1 MKKLFIIVLISTIII
16 TGCTKPT
23 SEVQTKTNSYE
34 NNLIE
39 EQEIKT
45 DDEFV
50 NYIKNVELEV
60 ENITTQEELTVED
73 QKVLENTF
81 ITLTDFIFYDGE
93 INGVTF
99 DELTD
104 SAKEKV
110 LDIYQKIDS
119 KIESKFPNYK
129 ENIAS
134 TSKNV
139 YANIRKEV
147 EELKDKIKDKYI
159 DEYGQEKYDNL
170 EQSYNESKETL
181 KDSAQSTYVTLK
193 DVSTEF
199 YENTKNKAE
208 NWYKNY
214 KESRN

>member
-1 MKKLFIIVLISTIII
+1 MKRLFIMVLIGTIIF

-23 SEVQTKTNSYE
+23 SEVQVTDKYE
-34 NNLIE
+34 YNLIE
-39 EQEIKT
+39 EQEISS
-45 DDEFV
+45 DEEFV
-50 NYIKNVELEV
+50 TYINNVEQEV
-60 ENITTQEELTVED
+60 TTITEKEEVTAED

-104 SAKEKV
+104 EAKEKV
-110 LDIYQKIDS
+110 LDIYDKIDT
-119 KIESKFPNYK
+119 KIESVFPNYK
-129 ENIAS
+129 EDIAS
-134 TSKNV
+134 TSKDV
-139 YANIRKEV
+139 YANLKKEIT
-147 EELKDKIKDKYI
+147 ELKDKIKDKYI

-181 KDSAQSTYVTLK
+181 KDSAQSTYETLK

-199 YENTKNKAE
+199 YEKTKNKAE

>member
-1 MKKLFIIVLISTIII
+1 MKKLFIMVLISTIII
-16 TGCTKPT
+16 TGCSKPT
-23 SEVQTKTNSYE
+23 TEVKAPDKYE
-34 NNLIE
+34 YNLIE
-39 EQEIKT
+39 EKVIET
-45 DDEFV
+45 DEEFV
-50 NYIKNVELEV
+50 TYINNVEQEV
-60 ENITTQEELTVED
+60 TAIAEKEEVTAED

-110 LDIYQKIDS
+110 LDLYDKIDT
-119 KIESKFPNYK
+119 KIESVFPNYK

-134 TSKNV
+134 TSKDV
-139 YANIRKEV
+139 YANIKKEIT
-147 EELKDKIKDKYI
+147 ELKDKIKDKYI
-159 DEYGQEKYDNL
+159 DKHGQENYDNL
-170 EQSYNESKETL
+170 ENAYNESKETL
-181 KDSAQSTYVTLK
+181 KDSAQNTYETLK

>member
-1 MKKLFIIVLISTIII
+1 MKKLFIMVLISTIII
-16 TGCTKPT
+16 TGCSKPT
-23 SEVQTKTNSYE
+23 TEVKVTDKYE
-34 NNLIE
+34 YNLIE
-39 EQEIKT
+39 EEVIET
-45 DDEFV
+45 DEEFV
-50 NYIKNVELEV
+50 TYINNVEQEV
-60 ENITTQEELTVED
+60 TAIAEKEEITAED

-110 LDIYQKIDS
+110 LDLYDKIDT
-119 KIESKFPNYK
+119 KIESVFPNYK

-134 TSKNV
+134 TSKDV
-139 YANIRKEV
+139 YANIKKEIT
-147 EELKDKIKDKYI
+147 ELKDKIKDKYI
-159 DEYGQEKYDNL
+159 DKHGQENYDNF
-170 EQSYNESKETL
+170 ENAYNESKETL
-181 KDSAQSTYVTLK
+181 KDSAKNTYETLK

>member
-147 EELKDKIKDKYI
+147 EELKDKYI

-170 EQSYNESKETL
+170 ENAYNEGKESL
-181 KDSAQSTYVTLK
+181 KDSAKNTYETLK
-193 DVSTEF
+193 DVSEEF
-199 YENTKNKAE
+199 YEETKNKAE

>member
-1 MKKLFIIVLISTIII
+1 MKRLFIIVLVSTIII

-23 SEVQTKTNSYE
+23 SEVKVTDKYE
-34 NNLIE
+34 YNLIE
-39 EQEIKT
+39 EKEISS
-45 DDEFV
+45 DEEFV
-50 NYIKNVELEV
+50 TYINNVEQEV
-60 ENITTQEELTVED
+60 TTITEKEEVTVED

-104 SAKEKV
+104 EAKEKV
-110 LDIYQKIDS
+110 LDIYDKIDT
-119 KIESKFPNYK
+119 KIESVFPNYK
-129 ENIAS
+129 EDIAS
-134 TSKNV
+134 TSKDV
-139 YANIRKEV
+139 YANLKKEIN
-147 EELKDKIKDKYI
+147 ELKDKIKDKYI

-181 KDSAQSTYVTLK
+181 KDSAQSTYETLK

-199 YENTKNKAE
+199 YEKTKNKAE

>member
-1 MKKLFIIVLISTIII
+1 MKRLFIMVLISTIIF

-23 SEVQTKTNSYE
+23 SEVKVTDKYE
-34 NNLIE
+34 YNLIE
-39 EQEIKT
+39 EKVISSDE
-45 DDEFV
+45 EFV
-50 NYIKNVELEV
+50 TYINNVEQEV
-60 ENITTQEELTVED
+60 TTITEKEEVTAED

-104 SAKEKV
+104 AAKEKV
-110 LDIYQKIDS
+110 LDIYDKIDT
-119 KIESKFPNYK
+119 KIESVFPNYK
-129 ENIAS
+129 EDIAS
-134 TSKNV
+134 TSKDV
-139 YANIRKEV
+139 YANLKKEIT
-147 EELKDKIKDKYI
+147 ELKDKIKDKYI

-181 KDSAQSTYVTLK
+181 KDSAQSTYETLK

>member
-1 MKKLFIIVLISTIII
+1 MKKLFIMVLISTIII
-16 TGCTKPT
+16 TGCSKPT
-23 SEVQTKTNSYE
+23 AEVKATDKYE
-34 NNLIE
+34 YNLIDE
-39 EQEIKT
+39 EVIKT
-45 DDEFV
+45 DEEFV
-50 NYIKNVELEV
+50 TYINNVEQEV
-60 ENITTQEELTVED
+60 TAIAEKEEVTAED

-99 DELTD
+99 DELSD

-110 LDIYQKIDS
+110 LDLYDKIDT
-119 KIESKFPNYK
+119 KIESVFPNYK

-134 TSKNV
+134 TSKDV
-139 YANIRKEV
+139 YANIKKEIT
-147 EELKDKIKDKYI
+147 ELKDKIKDKYI
-159 DEYGQEKYDNL
+159 DKHGQENYDNL
-170 EQSYNESKETL
+170 ENAYNESKETL
-181 KDSAQSTYVTLK
+181 KDSAKNTYETLK

>member
-1 MKKLFIIVLISTIII
+1 MKRLFIMVLISTIII
-16 TGCTKPT
+16 TGCSKPT
-23 SEVQTKTNSYE
+23 TEVKATDKYE
-34 NNLIE
+34 YNLIE
-39 EQEIKT
+39 EEVIET
-45 DDEFV
+45 DEEFV
-50 NYIKNVELEV
+50 TYINNIEQEV
-60 ENITTQEELTVED
+60 TTITEKEEVTAED

-110 LDIYQKIDS
+110 LDLYDKIDT
-119 KIESKFPNYK
+119 KIESVFPNYK

-134 TSKNV
+134 TSKDV
-139 YANIRKEV
+139 YANIKKEIT
-147 EELKDKIKDKYI
+147 ELKDKIKDKYI
-159 DEYGQEKYDNL
+159 DEHGQENYDNL
-170 EQSYNESKETL
+170 ENTYNESKETL
-181 KDSAQSTYVTLK
+181 KDSAKSTYETLK

>member
-1 MKKLFIIVLISTIII
+1 MKKLFIMVLISTIII
-16 TGCTKPT
+16 TGCSKPT
-23 SEVQTKTNSYE
+23 TEVKATDKYE
-34 NNLIE
+34 YNLIE
-39 EQEIKT
+39 EEVIET
-45 DDEFV
+45 DEEFV
-50 NYIKNVELEV
+50 TYINNVEQEV
-60 ENITTQEELTVED
+60 TAIAEKEEVTAED

-110 LDIYQKIDS
+110 LDLYDKIDT
-119 KIESKFPNYK
+119 KIESVFPNYK

-134 TSKNV
+134 TSKDV
-139 YANIRKEV
+139 YANIKKEIT
-147 EELKDKIKDKYI
+147 ELKDKIKDKYI
-159 DEYGQEKYDNL
+159 DKHGQENYDNL
-170 EQSYNESKETL
+170 ENAYNESKETL
-181 KDSAQSTYVTLK
+181 KDSAKNTYETLK

>member
-1 MKKLFIIVLISTIII
+1 MKKLFIMVLISTIII
-16 TGCTKPT
+16 TGCSKPT
-23 SEVQTKTNSYE
+23 TEVKAPDKYE
-34 NNLIE
+34 YNLIE
-39 EQEIKT
+39 EEVIET
-45 DDEFV
+45 DEEFV
-50 NYIKNVELEV
+50 TYINNVEQEV
-60 ENITTQEELTVED
+60 TAIAEKEEVTAED

-110 LDIYQKIDS
+110 LDLYDKIDT
-119 KIESKFPNYK
+119 KIESVFPNYK

-134 TSKNV
+134 TSKDV
-139 YANIRKEV
+139 YANIKKEIT
-147 EELKDKIKDKYI
+147 ELKDKIKDKYI
-159 DEYGQEKYDNL
+159 DKHGQENYDNL
-170 EQSYNESKETL
+170 ENAYNESKETL
-181 KDSAQSTYVTLK
+181 KDSAKNSYETLK

>member
-1 MKKLFIIVLISTIII
+1 MKRLFIMVLISTIIF

-23 SEVQTKTNSYE
+23 SEVKVTDKYE
-34 NNLIE
+34 YNLIE
-39 EQEIKT
+39 EEVISS
-45 DDEFV
+45 DEEFV
-50 NYIKNVELEV
+50 TYINNVEQEV
-60 ENITTQEELTVED
+60 TTITEKEDVTAED

-81 ITLTDFIFYDGE
+81 ITLTDFIFYNGE

-104 SAKEKV
+104 TAKEKV
-110 LDIYQKIDS
+110 LDIYDKIDT
-119 KIESKFPNYK
+119 KIESVFPNYK

-134 TSKNV
+134 KSQDV
-139 YANIRKEV
+139 YANIKKEIA
-147 EELKDKIKDKYI
+147 ELKDKIKDKYI
-159 DEYGQEKYDNL
+159 DEYGQENYDNL
-170 EQSYNESKETL
+170 ENAYNESKETL
-181 KDSAQSTYVTLK
+181 KDSAQSTYETLK

>member
-1 MKKLFIIVLISTIII
+1 MKRLFIMVLVSTIII

-23 SEVQTKTNSYE
+23 SEVKVTDKYE
-34 NNLIE
+34 YNLIE
-39 EQEIKT
+39 EKVISSDE
-45 DDEFV
+45 EFV
-50 NYIKNVELEV
+50 TYINNVEQEV
-60 ENITTQEELTVED
+60 TTITEKEDVTAED

-81 ITLTDFIFYDGE
+81 ITLTDFIFYNGE

-104 SAKEKV
+104 SAKGKV
-110 LDIYQKIDS
+110 LDIYDKIDT
-119 KIESKFPNYK
+119 KIESVFPNYK
-129 ENIAS
+129 EDIAS
-134 TSKNV
+134 TSKDV
-139 YANIRKEV
+139 YANLKKEIT
-147 EELKDKIKDKYI
+147 ELKDKIKDKYI

-181 KDSAQSTYVTLK
+181 KDSAQSTYETLK

>member
-16 TGCTKPT
+16 TGCSKPT
-23 SEVQTKTNSYE
+23 TEVKVTDKYE
-34 NNLIE
+34 YNLIDE
-39 EQEIKT
+39 EVIKT
-45 DDEFV
+45 DEEFV
-50 NYIKNVELEV
+50 TYINNVEQEV
-60 ENITTQEELTVED
+60 TAIAEKEEVTAED

-99 DELTD
+99 DELSD

-110 LDIYQKIDS
+110 LDLYDKIDT
-119 KIESKFPNYK
+119 KIESVFPNYK

-134 TSKNV
+134 TSKDV
-139 YANIRKEV
+139 YANIKKEIT
-147 EELKDKIKDKYI
+147 ELKDKIKDKYI
-159 DEYGQEKYDNL
+159 DKHGQENYDNL
-170 EQSYNESKETL
+170 ENAYNESKETL
-181 KDSAQSTYVTLK
+181 KDSAKNTYETLK

>member
-1 MKKLFIIVLISTIII
+1 MKRLFIMVLIGTIIF

-23 SEVQTKTNSYE
+23 SEVKVTDKYE
-34 NNLIE
+34 YNLIE
-39 EQEIKT
+39 EKEIST
-45 DDEFV
+45 DEEFV
-50 NYIKNVELEV
+50 TYINNVELEV
-60 ENITTQEELTVED
+60 TTITEKEEVTVED

-104 SAKEKV
+104 ASKEKV
-110 LDIYQKIDS
+110 LDIYDKIDT
-119 KIESKFPNYK
+119 KIESVFPNYK
-129 ENIAS
+129 EDIAS
-134 TSKNV
+134 TSKDV
-139 YANIRKEV
+139 YANLKKEIT
-147 EELKDKIKDKYI
+147 ELKDKIKDKYI

-181 KDSAQSTYVTLK
+181 KDSAQSTYETLK

-199 YENTKNKAE
+199 YEKTKNKAE

>member
-1 MKKLFIIVLISTIII
+1 MKKLFIMVLISTIII
-16 TGCTKPT
+16 TGCSKPT
-23 SEVQTKTNSYE
+23 TEVKATDKYE
-34 NNLIE
+34 YNLIDE
-39 EQEIKT
+39 EVIKT
-45 DDEFV
+45 DEEFV
-50 NYIKNVELEV
+50 TYINNVEQEV
-60 ENITTQEELTVED
+60 TAIAEKEEVTAED

-99 DELTD
+99 DELSD

-110 LDIYQKIDS
+110 LDLYDKIDT
-119 KIESKFPNYK
+119 KIESVFPNYK

-134 TSKNV
+134 TSKDV
-139 YANIRKEV
+139 YANIKKEIT
-147 EELKDKIKDKYI
+147 ELKDKIKDKYI
-159 DEYGQEKYDNL
+159 DKHGQENYDNL
-170 EQSYNESKETL
+170 ENAYNESKETL
-181 KDSAQSTYVTLK
+181 KDSAKNTYETLK

>member
-1 MKKLFIIVLISTIII
+1 MKKLFIMVLISTIII
-16 TGCTKPT
+16 TGCSKPST
-23 SEVQTKTNSYE
+23 EVKATDKYE
-34 NNLIE
+34 YNLIDE
-39 EQEIKT
+39 EVIETDEEFVTYINNVEQEVTAIAEK
-45 DDEFV
+45 E
-50 NYIKNVELEV
+50 EV
-60 ENITTQEELTVED
+60 TAED

-110 LDIYQKIDS
+110 LDLYDKIDT
-119 KIESKFPNYK
+119 KIESVFPNYK

-134 TSKNV
+134 TSKDV
-139 YANIRKEV
+139 YANIKKEIT
-147 EELKDKIKDKYI
+147 ELKDKIKDKYI
-159 DEYGQEKYDNL
+159 DKHGQENYDNL
-170 EQSYNESKETL
+170 ENAYNESKETL
-181 KDSAQSTYVTLK
+181 KDSAQNTYETLK

>member
-1 MKKLFIIVLISTIII
+1 MKRLFIMVLISTIII
-16 TGCTKPT
+16 TGCSKPT
-23 SEVQTKTNSYE
+23 TEVKATDKYE
-34 NNLIE
+34 YNLIE
-39 EQEIKT
+39 EEVIET
-45 DDEFV
+45 DEEFV
-50 NYIKNVELEV
+50 TYINNIEQEV
-60 ENITTQEELTVED
+60 TTITEKEEVTAED

-110 LDIYQKIDS
+110 LDLYDKIDT
-119 KIESKFPNYK
+119 KIESVFPNYK

-134 TSKNV
+134 TSKDV
-139 YANIRKEV
+139 YANIKKEIT
-147 EELKDKIKDKYI
+147 ELKDKIKDKYI
-159 DEYGQEKYDNL
+159 DKHGQENYDNL
-170 EQSYNESKETL
+170 ENAYNESKETL
-181 KDSAQSTYVTLK
+181 KDSAKSTYETLK

>member
-1 MKKLFIIVLISTIII
+1 MKKLFIMVLISTIII
-16 TGCTKPT
+16 TGCSKPT
-23 SEVQTKTNSYE
+23 TEVKVTDKYE
-34 NNLIE
+34 YNLIE
-39 EQEIKT
+39 EEVIET
-45 DDEFV
+45 DEEFV
-50 NYIKNVELEV
+50 TYINNVEQEV
-60 ENITTQEELTVED
+60 TAIAEKKEVSAED
-73 QKVLENTF
+73 QKVLEHTF

-110 LDIYQKIDS
+110 LDLYDKIDT
-119 KIESKFPNYK
+119 KIESVFPNYK

-134 TSKNV
+134 TSKDV
-139 YANIRKEV
+139 YANIKKEIT
-147 EELKDKIKDKYI
+147 ELKDKIKDKYI
-159 DEYGQEKYDNL
+159 DEHGQENYDNL
-170 EQSYNESKETL
+170 ENAYNESKETL
-181 KDSAQSTYVTLK
+181 KDSAKNTYETLK

>member
-1 MKKLFIIVLISTIII
+1 MKKLFIMVLISTIII
-16 TGCTKPT
+16 TGCSKPT
-23 SEVQTKTNSYE
+23 TEVKATDKYE
-34 NNLIE
+34 YNLIDE
-39 EQEIKT
+39 EVIKT
-45 DDEFV
+45 DEEFV
-50 NYIKNVELEV
+50 TYINNVEQEV
-60 ENITTQEELTVED
+60 TAIAEKEEVTAED
-73 QKVLENTF
+73 QKILENTF

-110 LDIYQKIDS
+110 LDLYDKIDT
-119 KIESKFPNYK
+119 KIESVFPNYK

-134 TSKNV
+134 TSKDV
-139 YANIRKEV
+139 YANIKKEIT
-147 EELKDKIKDKYI
+147 ELKDKIKDKYI
-159 DEYGQEKYDNL
+159 DKHGQENYDNL
-170 EQSYNESKETL
+170 ENAYNESKETL
-181 KDSAQSTYVTLK
+181 KDSAKNTYETLK

>member
-1 MKKLFIIVLISTIII
+1 MKKLFIMVLISTIII
-16 TGCTKPT
+16 TGCSKPT
-23 SEVQTKTNSYE
+23 TEVKVTDKYE
-34 NNLIE
+34 YNLIE
-39 EQEIKT
+39 EEVIET
-45 DDEFV
+45 DEEFV
-50 NYIKNVELEV
+50 TYINNVEQEV
-60 ENITTQEELTVED
+60 TAIAEKEEITAED

-110 LDIYQKIDS
+110 LDLYDKIDT
-119 KIESKFPNYK
+119 KIESVFPNYK

-134 TSKNV
+134 TSKDV
-139 YANIRKEV
+139 YANIKKEIT
-147 EELKDKIKDKYI
+147 ELKDKIKDKYI
-159 DEYGQEKYDNL
+159 DKHGQENYDNL
-170 EQSYNESKETL
+170 ENAYNESKETL
-181 KDSAQSTYVTLK
+181 KDSAKNTYETLK
-193 DVSTEF
+193 DVSNEF

>member
-1 MKKLFIIVLISTIII
+1 MKKLFIMVLISTIII
-16 TGCTKPT
+16 TGCSKPT
-23 SEVQTKTNSYE
+23 TEVKVTDKYE
-34 NNLIE
+34 YNLIE
-39 EQEIKT
+39 EEVISS
-45 DDEFV
+45 DEEFV
-50 NYIKNVELEV
+50 TYINNVEQEV
-60 ENITTQEELTVED
+60 TTITEKEEVTAED

-104 SAKEKV
+104 AAKEKV
-110 LDIYQKIDS
+110 LDIYDKIDT
-119 KIESKFPNYK
+119 KIESVFPNYK
-129 ENIAS
+129 EDIAS
-134 TSKNV
+134 TSKDV
-139 YANIRKEV
+139 YANLKKEIT
-147 EELKDKIKDKYI
+147 ELKDKIKDKYI

-181 KDSAQSTYVTLK
+181 KDSAQSTYETLK

-199 YENTKNKAE
+199 YEKTKNKAE

>member
-1 MKKLFIIVLISTIII
+1 MKRLFIMVLIGTIIF

-23 SEVQTKTNSYE
+23 SEVKVTDKYE
-34 NNLIE
+34 YNLIE
-39 EQEIKT
+39 EQEISS
-45 DDEFV
+45 DEKFIT
-50 NYIKNVELEV
+50 YINNVEQEV
-60 ENITTQEELTVED
+60 TTITEKEEVTAED

-104 SAKEKV
+104 AAKEKV
-110 LDIYQKIDS
+110 LDIYDKIDT
-119 KIESKFPNYK
+119 KIESVFPNYK
-129 ENIAS
+129 EDIAS
-134 TSKNV
+134 TSKDV
-139 YANIRKEV
+139 YANLKKEIT
-147 EELKDKIKDKYI
+147 ELKDKIKDKYI

-181 KDSAQSTYVTLK
+181 KDSAQSTYETLK

-199 YENTKNKAE
+199 YEKTKNKAE

>member
-1 MKKLFIIVLISTIII
+1 MKRLFIMVLVSTIII

-23 SEVQTKTNSYE
+23 SEVKVTDKYE
-34 NNLIE
+34 YNLIE
-39 EQEIKT
+39 EKEIAT
-45 DDEFV
+45 DEEFV
-50 NYIKNVELEV
+50 TYINNVEQEV
-60 ENITTQEELTVED
+60 TTITEKEELTVED

-104 SAKEKV
+104 AAKEKV
-110 LDIYQKIDS
+110 LDIYDKIDT
-119 KIESKFPNYK
+119 KIESVFPNYK
-129 ENIAS
+129 EDIAS
-134 TSKNV
+134 TSKDV
-139 YANIRKEV
+139 YANIKKEIT
-147 EELKDKIKDKYI
+147 ELRDKIKDKYI

-181 KDSAQSTYVTLK
+181 KDSAQSTYETLK

-199 YENTKNKAE
+199 YETTKNKAE

>member
-1 MKKLFIIVLISTIII
+1 MKKLFIMVLISTIII
-16 TGCTKPT
+16 TGCSKPT
-23 SEVQTKTNSYE
+23 TEVKVTDKYE
-34 NNLIE
+34 YNLIE
-39 EQEIKT
+39 EEVISS
-45 DDEFV
+45 DEEFV
-50 NYIKNVELEV
+50 TYINNVEQQV
-60 ENITTQEELTVED
+60 TTITEQEEVTAED

-81 ITLTDFIFYDGE
+81 ITLTDFIFYGGE

-110 LDIYQKIDS
+110 LDLYDKIDT
-119 KIESKFPNYK
+119 KIESAFPNYK

-134 TSKNV
+134 KSQDV
-139 YANIRKEV
+139 YANLKKEIT
-147 EELKDKIKDKYI
+147 ELKDKIKDKYI

-181 KDSAQSTYVTLK
+181 KDSAQSTYETLK

-199 YENTKNKAE
+199 YEKTKNKAE

>member
-1 MKKLFIIVLISTIII
+1 MKKLFIMVLISTIII
-16 TGCTKPT
+16 TGCSKPT
-23 SEVQTKTNSYE
+23 TEVKATDKYE
-34 NNLIE
+34 YNLIDE
-39 EQEIKT
+39 KVIETDEEFVTYINNVEQEVTAIAEK
-45 DDEFV
+45 E
-50 NYIKNVELEV
+50 EV
-60 ENITTQEELTVED
+60 TAED

-99 DELTD
+99 DELSD

-110 LDIYQKIDS
+110 LDLYDKIDT
-119 KIESKFPNYK
+119 KIESVFPNYK

-134 TSKNV
+134 TSKDV
-139 YANIRKEV
+139 YANIKKEIT
-147 EELKDKIKDKYI
+147 ELKDKIKDKYI
-159 DEYGQEKYDNL
+159 DKHGQENYDNL
-170 EQSYNESKETL
+170 ENAYNESKETL
-181 KDSAQSTYVTLK
+181 KDSAKNTYETLK

>member
-1 MKKLFIIVLISTIII
+1 MKKLFIMVLISTIII
-16 TGCTKPT
+16 TGCSKPT
-23 SEVQTKTNSYE
+23 TEVKVTDKYE
-34 NNLIE
+34 YNLIE
-39 EQEIKT
+39 EKVIET
-45 DDEFV
+45 DEEFV
-50 NYIKNVELEV
+50 TYINNVEQEV
-60 ENITTQEELTVED
+60 TAIAEKEEVTAED

-99 DELTD
+99 DGLTD

-110 LDIYQKIDS
+110 LDLYDKIDT
-119 KIESKFPNYK
+119 KIESVFPNYK

-134 TSKNV
+134 TSKDV
-139 YANIRKEV
+139 YANIKKEIT
-147 EELKDKIKDKYI
+147 ELKDKIKDKYI
-159 DEYGQEKYDNL
+159 DKHGQENYDNL
-170 EQSYNESKETL
+170 ENAYNESKETL
-181 KDSAQSTYVTLK
+181 KDSAKNTYETLK

>member
-1 MKKLFIIVLISTIII
+1 MKRLFIMVLISTIIF

-23 SEVQTKTNSYE
+23 SEVKVTDKYE
-34 NNLIE
+34 YNLIE
-39 EQEIKT
+39 EKVISSDE
-45 DDEFV
+45 EFV
-50 NYIKNVELEV
+50 TYINNVEQEV
-60 ENITTQEELTVED
+60 TTITEKEEVTAED

-110 LDIYQKIDS
+110 LDLYDKIDT
-119 KIESKFPNYK
+119 KIESVFPNYK

-134 TSKNV
+134 TSKDV
-139 YANIRKEV
+139 YANLKKEIT
-147 EELKDKIKDKYI
+147 ELKDKIKDKYI
-159 DEYGQEKYDNL
+159 DEYGQDKYDNL
-170 EQSYNESKETL
+170 ENAYNESKETL
-181 KDSAQSTYVTLK
+181 KDSAQSTYETLK

>member
-1 MKKLFIIVLISTIII
+1 MKKLFIMVLISTIII
-16 TGCTKPT
+16 TGCSKPT
-23 SEVQTKTNSYE
+23 TEVKATDKYE
-34 NNLIE
+34 YNLIDE
-39 EQEIKT
+39 EVIKT
-45 DDEFV
+45 DEEFV
-50 NYIKNVELEV
+50 TYINNVEQEV
-60 ENITTQEELTVED
+60 TAIAEKEEVTAED

-110 LDIYQKIDS
+110 LDLYDKIDT
-119 KIESKFPNYK
+119 KIESVFPNYK

-134 TSKNV
+134 TSKDV
-139 YANIRKEV
+139 YANIKKEIT
-147 EELKDKIKDKYI
+147 ELKDKIKDKYI
-159 DEYGQEKYDNL
+159 DKHGQENYDNL
-170 EQSYNESKETL
+170 ENAYNESKETL
-181 KDSAQSTYVTLK
+181 KDSAKNTYETLK

>member
-1 MKKLFIIVLISTIII
+1 MKRLFIMVLISTIIF

-23 SEVQTKTNSYE
+23 SEVKVTGKYE
-34 NNLIE
+34 YNLIE
-39 EQEIKT
+39 EKEIKSEE
-45 DDEFV
+45 EFV
-50 NYIKNVELEV
+50 TYINNVEQEV
-60 ENITTQEELTVED
+60 TTITEQEEVTAED

-81 ITLTDFIFYDGE
+81 ILLTDFIFYNGE

-104 SAKEKV
+104 TAKEKV
-110 LDIYQKIDS
+110 LDIYDKIDT
-119 KIESKFPNYK
+119 KIESVFPNYK
-129 ENIAS
+129 EDIAS
-134 TSKNV
+134 ASKDV
-139 YANIRKEV
+139 YANIKKEIT
-147 EELKDKIKDKYI
+147 ELKDKIKDKYI

-181 KDSAQSTYVTLK
+181 KDSAQSTYETLK

-199 YENTKNKAE
+199 YEKTKNKAE

>member
-16 TGCTKPT
+16 TGCSKPT
-23 SEVQTKTNSYE
+23 TEVKATDKYE
-34 NNLIE
+34 YNLIDE
-39 EQEIKT
+39 EVIKT
-45 DDEFV
+45 DEEFV
-50 NYIKNVELEV
+50 TYINNVEQEV
-60 ENITTQEELTVED
+60 TAIAEKEEVTAED

-110 LDIYQKIDS
+110 LDLYDKIDT
-119 KIESKFPNYK
+119 KIESVFPNYK

-134 TSKNV
+134 TSKDV
-139 YANIRKEV
+139 YANIKKEIT
-147 EELKDKIKDKYI
+147 ELKDKIKDKYI
-159 DEYGQEKYDNL
+159 DKHGQENYDNL
-170 EQSYNESKETL
+170 ENAYNESKETL
-181 KDSAQSTYVTLK
+181 KDSAKNTYETLK

>member
-1 MKKLFIIVLISTIII
+1 MKKLFIMVLISTIII
-16 TGCTKPT
+16 TGCSKPT
-23 SEVQTKTNSYE
+23 TEVKVTDKYE
-34 NNLIE
+34 YNLIE
-39 EQEIKT
+39 EEVISS
-45 DDEFV
+45 DEEFV
-50 NYIKNVELEV
+50 NYINNVEQEV
-60 ENITTQEELTVED
+60 TAIAEKEEVTVED

-81 ITLTDFIFYDGE
+81 ITLTDFIFYGGE

-110 LDIYQKIDS
+110 LDLYDKIDT
-119 KIESKFPNYK
+119 KIESVFPNYK

-134 TSKNV
+134 TSKDV
-139 YANIRKEV
+139 YANLKKEIT
-147 EELKDKIKDKYI
+147 ELKDKIKDKYI
-159 DEYGQEKYDNL
+159 DEYGQDKYDNL
-170 EQSYNESKETL
+170 ENAYNESKETL
-181 KDSAQSTYVTLK
+181 KDSAQNTYETLK

>member
-1 MKKLFIIVLISTIII
+1 MKKLFIMVLISTIII
-16 TGCTKPT
+16 TGCSKPT
-23 SEVQTKTNSYE
+23 TEVKATDKYE
-34 NNLIE
+34 YNLIDE
-39 EQEIKT
+39 EVIKT
-45 DDEFV
+45 DEEFV
-50 NYIKNVELEV
+50 TYINNVEQEV
-60 ENITTQEELTVED
+60 TAIAEKEEVTAED

-99 DELTD
+99 DELSD

-110 LDIYQKIDS
+110 LDLYDKIDT
-119 KIESKFPNYK
+119 KIESVFPNYK

-134 TSKNV
+134 TSKDV
-139 YANIRKEV
+139 YANIKKEIT
-147 EELKDKIKDKYI
+147 ELKDKIKDKYI
-159 DEYGQEKYDNL
+159 DKHGQENYDNL
-170 EQSYNESKETL
+170 ENAYNESKETL
-181 KDSAQSTYVTLK
+181 KDSAQNTYETLK

>member
-1 MKKLFIIVLISTIII
+1 MKKLFIMVLISTIII
-16 TGCTKPT
+16 TGCSKPT
-23 SEVQTKTNSYE
+23 TEVKVTDKYE
-34 NNLIE
+34 YNLIE
-39 EQEIKT
+39 EEVISS
-45 DDEFV
+45 DEEFV
-50 NYIKNVELEV
+50 TYINNVEQEV
-60 ENITTQEELTVED
+60 TTITEQEEVTAED

-81 ITLTDFIFYDGE
+81 ITLTDFIFYGGE

-110 LDIYQKIDS
+110 LDLYDKIDT
-119 KIESKFPNYK
+119 KIESVFPNYK

-134 TSKNV
+134 KSQDV
-139 YANIRKEV
+139 YANLKKEIT
-147 EELKDKIKDKYI
+147 ELKDKIKDKYI
-159 DEYGQEKYDNL
+159 DKHGQDKYDNL
-170 EQSYNESKETL
+170 ENAYNESKENL
-181 KDSAQSTYVTLK
+181 KDSAQNTYETLK

>member
-1 MKKLFIIVLISTIII
+1 MKKLFIMVLISTIII
-16 TGCTKPT
+16 TGCSKPT
-23 SEVQTKTNSYE
+23 TEVKVTDKYE
-34 NNLIE
+34 YNLIE
-39 EQEIKT
+39 EEVISS
-45 DDEFV
+45 DEEFV
-50 NYIKNVELEV
+50 TYINNVEQEV
-60 ENITTQEELTVED
+60 TTITEQEEVTAED

-81 ITLTDFIFYDGE
+81 ITLTDFIFYGGE

-110 LDIYQKIDS
+110 LDLYDKIDT
-119 KIESKFPNYK
+119 KIESVFPNYK

-134 TSKNV
+134 TSKDV
-139 YANIRKEV
+139 YANIKKEIT
-147 EELKDKIKDKYI
+147 ELKDKIKDKYI
-159 DEYGQEKYDNL
+159 DKHGQENYDNL
-170 EQSYNESKETL
+170 ENAYNESKETL
-181 KDSAQSTYVTLK
+181 KDSAKNTYETLK

>member
-1 MKKLFIIVLISTIII
+1 MKKLFIMVLISTIII
-16 TGCTKPT
+16 TGCSKPT
-23 SEVQTKTNSYE
+23 TEVKATDKYE
-34 NNLIE
+34 YNLIE
-39 EQEIKT
+39 EEVIET
-45 DDEFV
+45 DEEFV
-50 NYIKNVELEV
+50 TYINNVEQEV
-60 ENITTQEELTVED
+60 TAIAEKEEVTAED

-110 LDIYQKIDS
+110 LDLYDKIDT
-119 KIESKFPNYK
+119 KIESVFPNYK

-134 TSKNV
+134 TSKDV
-139 YANIRKEV
+139 YANIKKEIT
-147 EELKDKIKDKYI
+147 ELKDKIKDKYI
-159 DEYGQEKYDNL
+159 DKHGQENYDNL
-170 EQSYNESKETL
+170 ENAYNESKETL
-181 KDSAQSTYVTLK
+181 KDSAKNTYETLK
-193 DVSTEF
+193 DVSNEF

>member
-16 TGCTKPT
+16 TGCSKPT
-23 SEVQTKTNSYE
+23 TEVKVTDKYE
-34 NNLIE
+34 YNLIE
-39 EQEIKT
+39 EEVIET
-45 DDEFV
+45 DEEFV
-50 NYIKNVELEV
+50 TYINNVEQEV
-60 ENITTQEELTVED
+60 TAIAEKKEVTAED

-110 LDIYQKIDS
+110 LDLYDKIDT
-119 KIESKFPNYK
+119 KIESVFPNYK

-134 TSKNV
+134 TSKDV
-139 YANIRKEV
+139 YANIKKEIT
-147 EELKDKIKDKYI
+147 ELKDKIKDKYI
-159 DEYGQEKYDNL
+159 DKHGQENYDNL
-170 EQSYNESKETL
+170 ENAYNESKETL
-181 KDSAQSTYVTLK
+181 KDSAKNTYETLK